1 MKKRAICLL
10 MTAVLLCMCTM
21 PAMAAKNYGD
31 LVSDILDSMST
42 NNSRCS
48 GAPQQAANG
57 AYRLVEM
64 LAVIAMEKDNGQHSD
79 LISNVLDD
87 MSTNNAR
94 CSGAPQ
100 QTANGTYRAVDM
112 LAIIAMELDS
122 KGTYRA

>member
-48 GAPQQAANG
+48 GAPQQ
-57 AYRLVEM
+57 
-64 LAVIAMEKDNGQHSD
+64 
-79 LISNVLDD
+79 
-87 MSTNNAR
+87 
-94 CSGAPQ
+94 
-100 QTANGTYRAVDM
+100 TANGTYRAVDM

-122 KGTYRA
+122 KGTYTSLITGVLDDLSSNNARCSGAPQQLANGLYRCVEMAAIIALINQ